1 MSVCKGDVKGF
12 HKLLKNGI
20 KTESSIILLLNILQL
35 SCTSEVY
42 GKKTERKGL
51 WESYCW
57 ERGHQDLVA
66 TAGRDVRILGEGGGG
81 GWWSRGLIFDF
92 RRSLHSGF
100 YSMRHIAKGL

>member
-42 GKKTERKGL
+42 GKKTESVKDCGNP
-51 WESYCW
+51 
-57 ERGHQDLVA
+57 
-66 TAGRDVRILGEGGGG
+66 TAGSEGTRTWLPLRGGT
-81 GWWSRGLIFDF
+81 
-92 RRSLHSGF
+92 
-100 YSMRHIAKGL
+100 